1 MRHLKSVLAL
11 VLVLGFA
18 APAARAQQEIQEYPG
33 LETGKMWTFD
43 VPPLEYWAR
52 RYNFNATPQ
61 WLENVRMS
69 ALRQPGCTASFV
81 SADGLVMTNHHCA
94 RGCVANVTREGED
107 LLTNGFYAATRGEER
122 ACPGMYVDQLQQIT
136 DVTERVLGAVPAGT
150 PATRASDLRGEAITA
165 VEREC
170 SAGQP
175 TLNCQVVSFYRGGQ
189 YKLYKFRRYSDIR
202 LVFAPELGIAFFG
215 GDPDN
220 FTYPRHDLDMSFYR
234 AYDNNQPV
242 RPTNYFRWSRNGTN
256 AGDLVFVVGN
266 PGSTGRLNTVAT
278 LEYLRDVQY
287 PMSLANLRRMLETY
301 RAIAAAHPDRAN
313 ALRNQIFGISNSEK
327 ASTGYH
333 GGLLDRQLMDR
344 KRAWEAEFRGRVNA
358 DANLRR
364 QYGDA
369 WDQIA
374 RIRRT
379 MTTLF
384 KQRTYHG
391 FSAYGTRLLNYA
403 GVIVR
408 MPVEMAKPDSARMMP
423 FREANRAGLERQ
435 LYAATPIDTVTEVR
449 LLAAYLS
456 AMAADMPATDPVL
469 RAALGGKTPEQAAHD
484 MVRGTQIATADQRR
498 ALVQGG
504 AAAIAASTDP
514 FIQLAR
520 VIEPLQRSLDR
531 QWTDLANQEAQHNE
545 RVARALLAVYGN
557 SVSPDAT
564 FSLRIQDGEVRSY
577 AYNGTWAQPYTT
589 FAGLYDRWAGWAG
602 RDPWTLPTRWIQR
615 RDSLNLLTPLNA
627 VSTNDIIGGN
637 SGSPVINRDAE
648 IVGLVF
654 DGNMESLPGNF
665 LYTERLNRTVYVDSR
680 GIIEALR
687 RVYDA
692 RALAEELTGG
702 R

>member
-1 MRHLKSVLAL
+1 M
-11 VLVLGFA
+11 
-18 APAARAQQEIQEYPG
+18 
-33 LETGKMWTFD
+33 
-43 VPPLEYWAR
+43 
-52 RYNFNATPQ
+52 
-61 WLENVRMS
+61 
-69 ALRQPGCTASFV
+69 
-81 SADGLVMTNHHCA
+81 
-94 RGCVANVTREGED
+94 
-107 LLTNGFYAATRGEER
+107 
-122 ACPGMYVDQLQQIT
+122 
-136 DVTERVLGAVPAGT
+136 
-150 PATRASDLRGEAITA
+150 
-165 VEREC
+165 
-170 SAGQP
+170 
-175 TLNCQVVSFYRGGQ
+175 YRGGQ
-189 YKLYKFRRYSDIR
+189 YKLYQFRRYNDIR

-234 AYDNNQPV
+234 AYENNQPV
-242 RPTNYFRWSRNGTN
+242 RPTNHFRWSRSGTN
-256 AGDLVFVVGN
+256 EGDLVFVVGN
-266 PGSTGRLNTVAT
+266 PGSTGRLMTVAT

-287 PMSLANLRRMLETY
+287 PMSLATLRRQLETY
-301 RAIAAAHPDRAN
+301 RAIAASDPQRGN
-313 ALRNQIFGISNSEK
+313 ALRNQIFGLSNSEK
-327 ASTGYH
+327 AQTGYH

-344 KRAWEAEFRGRVNA
+344 KRAWESEFRGRVNA

-369 WDQIA
+369 WDQVA

-384 KQRTYHG
+384 KARTYHG
-391 FSAYGTRLLNYA
+391 YSAYGTRLLSYA
-403 GVIVR
+403 GMIVR
-408 MPVEMAKPDSARMMP
+408 MQAEMAKPDTARMMM
-423 FREANRAGLERQ
+423 FRDANRAQLERQ
-435 LYAATPIDTVTEVR
+435 LYSAAPLDTVTEVR

-456 AMAADMPATDPVL
+456 AMAADLPATDPVR
-469 RAALGGKTPEQAAHD
+469 RAALGSKTPEQAAAD
-484 MVRGTQIATADQRR
+484 MVRGTQIGTADQRR

-504 AAAIAASTDP
+504 AAAVAASTDP
-514 FIQLAR
+514 FVALAR
-520 VIEPLQRSLDR
+520 TIEPLRAAVDR
-531 QWTDLANQEAQHNE
+531 QWTDLGNQEAQHTE
-545 RVARALLAVYGN
+545 RIARALLAVYGN

-577 AYNGTWAQPYTT
+577 EYNGTMAQPYTT

-602 RDPWTLPTRWIQR
+602 RDPWALPNRWIQR

-654 DGNMESLPGNF
+654 DGNIESLPGNF

-692 RALAEELTGG
+692 RALADELTGG